1 VAHSSRAH
9 TPHCSVLLV
18 ALSQADINVL
28 RQVGRNHLAELL
40 NVLAVDLLGESKSSV
55 DDTSVESEETL
66 RNLVGTR
73 VLGVETSD
81 EYRLFAVVVELEVD
95 AALGKDGAL
104 VFLESASD
112 FGVRGGGDKAVFED
126 VAEGEIG
133 AFDEGEEFGG
143 AGVDVTV

>member
-1 VAHSSRAH
+1 
-9 TPHCSVLLV
+9 
-18 ALSQADINVL
+18 
-28 RQVGRNHLAELL
+28 
-40 NVLAVDLLGESKSSV
+40 
-55 DDTSVESEETL
+55 
-66 RNLVGTR
+66 
-73 VLGVETSD
+73 
-81 EYRLFAVVVELEVD
+81 VD